1 MFARYR
7 FYSSPTSTIPEDALI
22 ASSRADAVAQVKKID
37 TSATITSVNQ
47 VRGNT
52 VTPGFWDVMVT
63 TA

>member
-7 FYSSPTSTIPEDALI
+7 FYNSPTSTIPEDALI
-22 ASSRADAVAQVKKID
+22 ASSRADAVDQVKKID